1 MFKSKKDVSLSE
13 VFALFKFSWIYVR
26 NMLSKFRVING
37 EYIVKISRGI
47 VELVYEVK
55 PFGFLEV

>member
-1 MFKSKKDVSLSE
+1 
-13 VFALFKFSWIYVR
+13 
-26 NMLSKFRVING
+26 MLSKFRVING

-55 PFGFLEV
+55 PFGFKEDL